1 MLRTGWGDLTL
12 DSEGEEIHGG
22 TGGGPPLRAQR
33 WCWMGSSTG
42 SVNEELDEDLHRE
55 ELDGVHGRGAS
66 RRPPRG
72 GARWGRGWG
81 AHRRPAR
88 GGARWGHGWGA
99 RRRPSRKARWDL
111 AVAGAL
117 AA

>member
-72 GARWGRGWG
+72 GARWGRGWCS
-81 AHRRPAR
+81 R
-88 GGARWGHGWGA
+88 GMREEEQWQGSSTQVEGDMREE
-99 RRRPSRKARWDL
+99 
-111 AVAGAL
+111 
-117 AA
+117 